1 MRLNTSVFL
10 FFSRRYEFTE
20 PVTKY
25 FYKWHICASAAA
37 ETDAI
42 IQSGGKNKQH
52 PIALGRFSNSTLVGG
67 SKYSTQ
73 VDTLLYRNRD
83 FKLYYIII
91 P

>member
-42 IQSGGKNKQH
+42 IQAGGKNKA